1 MPRKSKRKS
10 RRQCRRGLKD
20 ENKEVKEVKEVTEEK
35 HFWNQMKIFRE
46 KNENKKLCNS
56 CPSKQLCDAKIKC
69 HQFILD
75 VRILKI

>member
-20 ENKEVKEVKEVTEEK
+20 ENKEVEVTEEK